1 MASILCFGD
10 SNTWGAVPMIDW
22 GVPKRFA
29 RDVRWTGVMR
39 HALGADI
46 EVIEE
51 GLNGRTTCHDDPIE
65 GRHKNGERALPIC
78 LETHQPLDLVVIM
91 LGTNDLKQRFRVPAG
106 DIAGGARRLV
116 RMARTT
122 EVGPDGRAP
131 AVLLACPAPVARLTL
146 FAEMFAGADETS
158 RGLSAAYRGVA
169 EAEGVP
175 FLDLGAVGRSS
186 DVDGIHLDA
195 EAHRALGEAMA
206 GTVRGNLDR

>member
-10 SNTWGAVPMIDW
+10 SNTWGAVPMTSW
-22 GVPKRFA
+22 GVPQRFA
-29 RDVRWTGVMR
+29 RAVGWTGVMR
-39 HALGADI
+39 AALGEGM

-51 GLNGRTTCHDDPIE
+51 GLNGRTTCHDDPVE

-91 LGTNDLKQRFRVPAG
+91 LGTNDLKQRFHVPAG
-106 DIAGGARRLV
+106 DIAAGARRLV
-116 RMARTT
+116 RLARASD
-122 EVGPDGRAP
+122 VGPEGRAP

-146 FAEMFAGADETS
+146 FAEMFGGAGETS
-158 RGLSAAYRGVA
+158 RGLAAAYRAVA

-175 FLDLGAVGRSS
+175 FVDVGAIVRSS

-206 GTVRGNLDR
+206 GVVRDVLAR